1 MPPTFLIYGA
11 NGYTGA
17 LVARHALE
25 RGLRPILA
33 GRSATDVIV
42 EAEGLR
48 LPHRIFPLDD
58 PAALD
63 AGLEGI
69 AAVLHCAGPFVH
81 TWRPMFEACLRC
93 RVHYVDVTGEI
104 AVFEAL
110 AARNAEARAAGIM
123 ALPGAGFDVV
133 PTDCLAAHL
142 KRRLPAATHLVLAFR
157 ALSGVSRGTAATA
170 IEAMASGEMGMVRR
184 AGRLTPVPPAW
195 KTRQVDFGAGPRLA
209 VTLPW
214 GDVATA
220 WHSTG
225 IPNVEV
231 YMAARPNMVR
241 AMRLGRVIGP
251 LLRLPFAKD
260 FLKYRVHARSSG
272 PADAR
277 RRAGRSVVWGLAS
290 TGAPDDRHNPP
301 AGQVAARLEGP
312 EGYTL
317 TALASVAIVEKI
329 LAGNFEPGFQTPSL
343 AYGPDFVLEL
353 PGVTRTDL

>member
-17 LVARHALE
+17 LIARHAVD
-25 RGLRPILA
+25 RGLQPILA

-48 LPHRIFPLDD
+48 LPHRVFALDNSR
-58 PAALD
+58 ALD
-63 AGLEGI
+63 AGLQGV

-81 TWRPMFEACLRC
+81 TWRPMFEACVRN

-110 AARNAEARAAGIM
+110 AARGAEAQAAGIM

-142 KRRLPAATHLVLAFR
+142 KRRLPTATHLVLAFR
-157 ALSGVSRGTAATA
+157 ALAGVSRGTAATA
-170 IEAMASGEMGMVRR
+170 IETMASGEMGLVRR
-184 AGRLTPVPPAW
+184 SGQLARVPAAW
-195 KTRQVDFGAGPRLA
+195 KTRQVDFGNGPRLA
-209 VTLPW
+209 VSIPW
-214 GDVATA
+214 GDVSTA

-225 IPNVEV
+225 IPNIEV
-231 YMAARPNMVR
+231 YMAARPNVVR
-241 AMRLGRVIGP
+241 AMRLGRVAGP

-260 FLKYRVHARSSG
+260 LLKYRIHARSSG
-272 PADAR
+272 PTDAQ
-277 RRAGRSVVWGLAS
+277 RA
-290 TGAPDDRHNPP
+290 
-301 AGQVAARLEGP
+301 AGQSTVLGMASDGTREVSSLLLGP

-317 TALASVAIVEKI
+317 TALASLSIVEKI
-329 LAGNFEPGFQTPSL
+329 LAGNFKPGFQTPSL

-353 PGVTRTDL
+353 PGVERTDL